1 MVDITDEVTYPF
13 DPTGKAATNKVPTER
28 HVLTSVNWTDYNIVI
43 PRCAPFF
50 AESMTSVRHYPSGR
64 ELMRGVDW
72 IETWYFDAA
81 ANEIGARI
89 YGGILIYDHD
99 LTGEIELGSYQTLG
113 GDWVLD
119 GQRLAKLLA
128 SKLTNP
134 VTTRWEQVTDL
145 PYAFPPLDHE
155 HDIQDLSTLQTL
167 LDKLEEIAKAIS
179 YKSGGSLDQH
189 LSDFNNPHKT
199 DKAQVGLPLVDNYA
213 TATDKDVVA
222 SGWAT
227 NKFATPAVI
236 AGLIQLLVG
245 KALTAHMADT
255 SNPHKTDKNS
265 VQLGNVDNF
274 KTAGAK
280 DIIKGQ
286 TATDKFVTPN
296 IVEAMIESL
305 ANGALSD
312 HMKDFSNPHR
322 TNKNDV
328 NLGNVDNF
336 KTASLADITAGVYAA
351 DAFLTPQVANAM
363 MQLQSPTSTSDYY
376 PAVTPADFPKEC
388 WTHIAN
394 IEPST
399 VTVSSA
405 LMVYGGNDSGSG
417 AASVVQVLVN
427 RFNAAASRVVQMMGT
442 KTDSTFHVV
451 TDSSSGQVQ
460 LWMKSLNNRAAVVV
474 TSPNLQ
480 MVNLD
485 TSGKATPTA
494 PAGATQITDVTSY
507 TRSSDLKK
515 AMDDAANT
523 YATQDSVTAVNK
535 KFADYALKTDLQP
548 LATDEDLST
557 FADNVSKTYAT
568 KETLK
573 SYATTDQLSA
583 VSGQQSVT
591 IAREV
596 FTLAKAGTRQ
606 YDMKTLVGANFAKY
620 DLVNPR
626 VTLRVKDSDTTSTT
640 TGMYIGADAVS
651 VTAVNGNSLVV
662 TNLADSSMDFT
673 IRVDLQPLP
682 AS

>member
-28 HVLTSVNWTDYNIVI
+28 HTLTSVNWTDYNIVI

-50 AESMTSVRHYPSGR
+50 AESMTVRHYPSGR
-64 ELMRGVDW
+64 ELIRGMDW
-72 IETWYFDAA
+72 IEAWYFDAA

-89 YGGILIYDHD
+89 YGGILIYDPS
-99 LTGEIELGSYQTLG
+99 LTGEVELGQYQTLG

-119 GQRLAKLLA
+119 GKRLAELLA
-128 SKLTNP
+128 LKLTNP

-155 HDIQDLSTLQTL
+155 HDVQDLSTLQTL

-222 SGWAT
+222 SNWAT

-236 AGLIQLLVG
+236 AGLIDLLVG
-245 KALTAHMADT
+245 KALKAHMADT
-255 SNPHKTDKNS
+255 ANPHKTDKNS
-265 VQLGNVDNF
+265 VQLGNVDNYA
-274 KTAGAK
+274 TAGAK

-286 TATDKFVTPN
+286 TATNKFVTPN
-296 IVEAMIESL
+296 IVEAMIETL

-312 HMKDFSNPHR
+312 HMKDFGNPHR
-322 TNKNDV
+322 TNKEDV
-328 NLGNVDNF
+328 QLGNVDNF
-336 KTASLADITAGVYAA
+336 KTATLAQITAGIYAA

-417 AASVVQVLVN
+417 AASVVQILAN
-427 RFNAAASRVVQMMGT
+427 RFNAAASRVVQMAGT

-451 TDSSSGQVQ
+451 TDSASGNVQ
-460 LWMKSLNNRAAVVV
+460 LWMKSPTNRAAVVV

-485 TSGKATPTA
+485 TAGKAVATA
-494 PAGATQITDVTSY
+494 PAGAVQITDVTGY

-515 AMDDAANT
+515 AMEDAANT
-523 YATQDSVTAVNK
+523 YATQDSVSAVNK
-535 KFADYALKTDLQP
+535 KLGDYALKTDLQP
-548 LATDEDLST
+548 LATDDDLST
-557 FADNVSKTYAT
+557 LAQNVDNTYAT
-568 KETLK
+568 KRSLEN
-573 SYATTDQLSA
+573 YATKDQVSA
-583 VSGQQSVT
+583 VSSQQSLT
-591 IAREV
+591 IAREL

-606 YDMKTLVGANFAKY
+606 YDMKTLAGANFAKY

-626 VTLRVKDSDTTSTT
+626 VTLRVKDTDSTSTT
-640 TGMYIGADAVS
+640 TGMYIEAGAVA
-651 VTAVNGNSLVV
+651 VTAVNANSLVV
-662 TNLADSSMDFT
+662 TNLADSGMDFT

-682 AS
+682 PAN